1 MLGSKLKE
9 TKEKMTRLT
18 NREGEYADLP
28 AKIYY
33 NEGLDA
39 ASNDADTYVIYGLN
53 HGETDEE
60 GKAMVDAGKFSTS
73 KSWIYSSEESSI
85 ATTTKFISQLYVND
99 PDTKQFGPIWQVFL
113 DASNGTLTNDYNY

>member
-1 MLGSKLKE
+1 VKE
-9 TKEKMTRLT
+9 NTLT
-18 NREGEYADLP
+18 FPPR
-28 AKIYY
+28 IYY

-73 KSWIYSSEESSI
+73 NHGFTHRRSQALLQQQSSSPSFTSTTPIRSS
-85 ATTTKFISQLYVND
+85 S
-99 PDTKQFGPIWQVFL
+99 GPSGKCSSMQVT
-113 DASNGTLTNDYNY
+113 AH

>member
-1 MLGSKLKE
+1 M
-9 TKEKMTRLT
+9 
-18 NREGEYADLP
+18 
-28 AKIYY
+28 IYY

-99 PDTKQFGPIWQVFL
+99 PDTKQFWPIWQVFL